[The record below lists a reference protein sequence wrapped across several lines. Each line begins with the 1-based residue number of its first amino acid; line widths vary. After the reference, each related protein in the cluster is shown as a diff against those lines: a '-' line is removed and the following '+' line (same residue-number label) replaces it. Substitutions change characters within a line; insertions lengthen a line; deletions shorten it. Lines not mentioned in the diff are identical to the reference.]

1 MHKSFV
7 SRDYHRKQFQAH
19 NILTSPYGTFIQPF
33 ACSSAVSECVRVLF
47 HCIYS
52 SKRQSSNILI
62 MNEIDTSRVNLYL
75 TFSIET
81 LMTPKGISCCLT
93 WKQKKKICNA
103 PKRLNPICFIPIST
117 AGVSTQIF
125 VWMKFNYFINLLFYH
140 CVIDAWDH
148 ELGQKVSVFTFN
160 GKCIIVKPLDLRSL
174 RYVFLLAFLVLT
186 VHSIQYAL

>member
-1 MHKSFV
+1 MDKSFV
-7 SRDYHRKQFQAH
+7 SRDYIHRKHFQAH
-19 NILTSPYGTFIQPF
+19 NILTPPYGTFIQPF
-33 ACSSAVSECVRVLF
+33 ACSSAVSECVPVLF

-52 SKRQSSNILI
+52 SKRQSSNSLI
-62 MNEIDTSRVNLYL
+62 MNEIDKRSVNLYL

-93 WKQKKKICNA
+93 WKQKNCNA
-103 PKRLNPICFIPIST
+103 PKRLNSICFIPIST

-160 GKCIIVKPLDLRSL
+160 GKCIIVKPLRSL
-174 RYVFLLAFLVLT
+174 RYVVLLAFLAST